1 MNFTAQKA
9 SRKWASGAF
18 GRIGAVMVTVATTC
32 LLLGMPTAPAY
43 AKKGCCAAP
52 WDNLFRVE
60 SPKSRAKVRRAAVP
74 LPKPRPA
81 EAPAA
86 RSEQAAEKE
95 EAAPKNGKST
105 DQAKEEAAPQPQPP
119 PPSACRLALTD
130 AIAIAPSIPDIRDAG
145 GCGGE
150 DLVRLEAVVL
160 PDKRQVSVKPA
171 AVLRCPM
178 ATALAEWIRNDIAP
192 LATGLGSTIANL
204 DNFNSYECRGR
215 NRVAGAKLSEHG
227 RANALDLRAF
237 KLANGRAISLTDRAV
252 PREVRESVLH
262 SACTR
267 FPTVLGP
274 GSDGYH
280 EDHIHIDLMERRG
293 NYRICQ
299 WNVYDPLPQIAPLL
313 PAERPDEAP
322 PREVAAKSENNKS
335 ENNKSENS
343 KPEAGKPGA
352 GKAED
357 DKTGAAKPGDEK
369 SEEAE
374 PAREEKPAT
383 KKRRQSRRSG

>member
-1 MNFTAQKA
+1 MNSTAQKA
-9 SRKWASGAF
+9 SRKWANGAF
-18 GRIGAVMVTVATTC
+18 GRIGAIMVTVAAAC
-32 LLLGMPTAPAY
+32 LLLGMPTAPAH

-52 WDNLFRVE
+52 WDNLFRVG
-60 SPKSRAKVRRAAVP
+60 SPKSRAKVRHAAVP

-86 RSEQAAEKE
+86 EAEQPAGKE
-95 EAAPKNGKST
+95 EATPKKGISK
-105 DQAKEEAAPQPQPP
+105 DQAKEEAASAPP
-119 PPSACRLALTD
+119 PQPSACRLALTD
-130 AIAIAPSIPDIRDAG
+130 DIAIAPSIPDIRDAG

-150 DLVRLEAVVL
+150 DLVRLEAIVL

-204 DNFNSYECRGR
+204 DNFDSYQCRGR
-215 NRVAGAKLSEHG
+215 NRVAGARLSEHG
-227 RANALDLRAF
+227 RANALDVRAF
-237 KLANGRAISLTDRAV
+237 KLANGRAVSLTDRTV

-280 EDHIHIDLMERRG
+280 EDHIHLDLMERRG

-299 WNVYDPLPQIAPLL
+299 WNVWDPLPQIAPLL

-335 ENNKSENS
+335 ENS
-343 KPEAGKPGA
+343 KPDANKP
-352 GKAED
+352 ED

-369 SEEAE
+369 SKEAE
-374 PAREEKPAT
+374 PAREEQPAT
-383 KKRRQSRRSG
+383 KKRRQNRRSG

>member
-1 MNFTAQKA
+1 
-9 SRKWASGAF
+9 
-18 GRIGAVMVTVATTC
+18 
-32 LLLGMPTAPAY
+32 
-43 AKKGCCAAP
+43 
-52 WDNLFRVE
+52 
-60 SPKSRAKVRRAAVP
+60 
-74 LPKPRPA
+74 
-81 EAPAA
+81 
-86 RSEQAAEKE
+86 
-95 EAAPKNGKST
+95 
-105 DQAKEEAAPQPQPP
+105 
-119 PPSACRLALTD
+119 
-130 AIAIAPSIPDIRDAG
+130 
-145 GCGGE
+145 
-150 DLVRLEAVVL
+150 VRLEAVVL

-192 LATGLGSTIANL
+192 LAAGLGSTIANL

-335 ENNKSENS
+335 ENS

-383 KKRRQSRRSG
+383 KKRRQNRRS